1 MCRAIKWNI
10 PVKKFVSKNKSIKD
24 VQFPIDGG
32 MFPEKQL
39 EEKPIYSSEDIF
51 EIV

>member
-10 PVKKFVSKNKSIKD
+10 PMKKFVSKNTSISD

-32 MFPEKQL
+32 MFP
-39 EEKPIYSSEDIF
+39 SIF
-51 EIV
+51 L